1 MDDDTQ
7 SFIKKCLFTKNFN
20 NPSKPIQD
28 NRLVSTVLLTPT
40 DGGQINKLR
49 KSKRS
54 MKIKTMYAYERH
66 TLNSSHP
73 NYRKVM
79 KHSKNSLKQYI
90 SDCKK
95 SSKKARIIAKNNKLA
110 TREQLDTY
118 LQEKEKDIFKALPQY
133 DSFAPMYEEFWLGYI
148 KDVLGVSEP
157 VPVGQRPHI
166 NGPNSLMKLSMAD
179 YNGSLLKVV
188 KSKNKNM
195 IGIEGII
202 IWDSQK
208 SFIMVTKGRLV
219 DNLKII
225 PKKGTVFGF
234 EVPINDEEALQ
245 YSILGDRFKYRS
257 VDRASRKFKSRR
269 CDDMLYYLHDDLDT

>member
-1 MDDDTQ
+1 MDEDTQ
-7 SFIKKCLFTKNFN
+7 DFIKKCLFTKNFD
-20 NPSKPIQD
+20 NPSKPIHD
-28 NRLVSTVLLTPT
+28 NRLMSTVLLTPT
-40 DGGQINKLR
+40 DGGQLKKLI

-54 MKIKTMYAYERH
+54 MKIRTIFAYERK
-66 TLNSSHP
+66 TLNKSHP
-73 NYRKVM
+73 NYGKVM
-79 KHSKNSLKQYI
+79 KHSKNSLRQYI

-95 SSKKARIIAKNNKLA
+95 SSKKARIIARNNKIT
-110 TREQLDTY
+110 TREQLHTF
-118 LQEKEKDIFKALPQY
+118 LEEKQKDIFKNLPQY
-133 DSFAPMYEEFWLGYI
+133 ESFVPMYEEFWLNYI
-148 KDVLGVSEP
+148 KDVLGVKES
-157 VPVGQRPHI
+157 VPVGERPRI

-188 KSKNKNM
+188 KSKNNNM

-219 DNLKII
+219 DNIKII

-269 CDDMLYYLHDDLDT
+269 CDDMLYYLQDDLDT